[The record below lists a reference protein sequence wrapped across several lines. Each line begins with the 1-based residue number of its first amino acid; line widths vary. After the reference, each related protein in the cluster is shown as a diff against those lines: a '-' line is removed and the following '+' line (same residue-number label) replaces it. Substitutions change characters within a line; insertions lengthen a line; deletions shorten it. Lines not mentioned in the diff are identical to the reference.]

1 MPTFRITGNQL
12 RAARAL
18 CGLSMNELADRARL
32 TTRCLSKWENSS
44 NAVPA
49 ANYLHLCR
57 AVDALEA
64 EGITITDD
72 GVRLHR
78 PAQVS
83 ATIPSEGGVAL

>member
-1 MPTFRITGNQL
+1 MSTFRITGNQL

-18 CGLSMNELADRARL
+18 CGLTMSELADRARL

-49 ANYLHLCR
+49 ANYGHLCR

-64 EGITITDD
+64 EGVTFTRS
-72 GVRLHR
+72 GVDHVRPSPVTPTTLH
-78 PAQVS
+78 
-83 ATIPSEGGVAL
+83 SEAVA